1 MQTQFNQTQ
10 ETNNFMFKLLRT
22 FIITIIL
29 FMCFMGK
36 SQTSNSKLFPVKTG
50 ILDSLALSYPL
61 NPDYSVN
68 SKSDKVKLDFNKL
81 FEEEDKEAKKERG
94 RKLTDKLVKQIKE
107 SKDYDYISRGFENM
121 VRESSI
127 KDQGAIYKMRSN
139 YYDGIYRT
147 YQYRNY

>member
-50 ILDSLALSYPL
+50 ILDNLDSSY
-61 NPDYSVN
+61 YIGS
-68 SKSDKVKLDFNKL
+68 SEKIQYKKVTLT
-81 FEEEDKEAKKERG
+81 EEEKEAKKESD
-94 RKLTDKLVKQIKE
+94 RKLMAKLVKQIEE
-107 SKDYDYISRGFENM
+107 SKEYDYDSRRFENM

-139 YYDGIYRT
+139 YYDGMYRT